1 MIGPD
6 WLPTEP
12 DGGSAALGPE
22 EWLRR
27 RLFERRMVVLTGPLD
42 DRRAGE
48 VGASLMTLDA
58 SGDGAVDLQID
69 CAGGSTGA
77 ALALMD
83 IVDLLGV
90 PVRAWCTG
98 QAAGPALGVLA
109 VCAHRALSPHA
120 RVHLTEPRVE
130 WEGSARQLEQLAAA
144 HADQWTMFCRRVAE
158 ATGQD
163 ADRIGRDADRGR
175 FLTAP
180 EAVAYGLADEVVAPD
195 ARIERFPGR
204 PIGFRPR

>member
-1 MIGPD
+1 VIGPD
-6 WLPTEP
+6 GFPAEP
-12 DGGSAALGPE
+12 DGGSAARGPE

-42 DRRAGE
+42 DGRAGE

-69 CAGGSTGA
+69 SRGGSTGA

-120 RVHLTEPRVE
+120 RVQLTEPRVE
-130 WEGSARQLEQLAAA
+130 WEGSARQLELLAAA
-144 HADQWTMFCRRVAE
+144 HAGQWTMFLRRVAE

-163 ADRIGRDADRGR
+163 ADRIRRDADRGR
-175 FLTAP
+175 FLTP
-180 EAVAYGLADEVVAPD
+180 TEAVAYGLADEVVAPD